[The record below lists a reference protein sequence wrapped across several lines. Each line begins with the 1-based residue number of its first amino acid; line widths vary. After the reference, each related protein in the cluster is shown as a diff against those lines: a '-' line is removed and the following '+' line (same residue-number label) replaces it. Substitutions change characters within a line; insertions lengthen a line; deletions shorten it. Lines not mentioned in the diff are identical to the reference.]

1 MKRTIQ
7 LLCFCAMLSL
17 FSCGG
22 DTSTDNDANNEL
34 DSNAVTMDLASMSS
48 DCTNAPA
55 IWFTEDGQG
64 NRRTPGP
71 LEGST
76 SAFADN
82 NTVSNCDFQLW
93 SWQKFLWLT
102 NEYNG
107 RPLFMDSLHQVTAG
121 GLLVQNQ
128 SLIVLVDTSQA
139 SDTMDILK
147 TPNFSGGTPPQ
158 TTVFSAIFQDDLMY
172 QTMLTYAPIANANP
186 SQVDSISYPVG
197 SLELKTTWI
206 ATSGLADTSTYFI
219 TNGTING
226 VPNRVALLAMHV
238 VGVVENHP
246 EFIWATFEQDALAPN
261 YPWSDA
267 TPTTD
272 ATVTSTTDYPF
283 FASGQ
288 SATTENITSK
298 VENGPH
304 TDVFGVYK
312 YGIPVEKVADGSANG
327 VQQYMSTCETNPQT
341 SYDNIDNLNQS
352 VKGQLTDIWKH
363 YFLNGS
369 LWINPNSNELS
380 RQIFILDSLSFHIGN
395 VDTGQFARGSVS
407 SYNIT
412 METYVQAGFR
422 SQPWTINETT
432 VSDLANCFSCH
443 SAAGPDGESPLYISH
458 IFTGYMKTLE
468 GKTRSEIKRDH
479 VDEIR
484 THFLQRQADLKE

>member
-1 MKRTIQ
+1 MKNTMH
-7 LLCFCAMLSL
+7 LLCACALIFL

-22 DTSTDNDANNEL
+22 ETDTDADTDNSDSTNYDLAL
-34 DSNAVTMDLASMSS
+34 TAATAADCSNA
-48 DCTNAPA
+48 PG
-55 IWFTEDGQG
+55 IWFAEDGQG
-64 NRRTPGP
+64 NRRTPAP
-71 LEGST
+71 LEGAT
-76 SAFADN
+76 SPFADN
-82 NTVSNCDFQLW
+82 DSVSNCDFQLW

-121 GLLVQNQ
+121 GLLVADP

-147 TPNFSGGTPPQ
+147 TPNFSAGTPPQ
-158 TTVFSAIFQDDLMY
+158 TTVFSAIFQDDVMY
-172 QTMLTYAPIANANP
+172 QTMLQYAPIANNNP
-186 SQVDSISYPVG
+186 SDVDSISYPVG
-197 SLELKTTWI
+197 SLELKTTWM
-206 ATSGLADTSTYFI
+206 AVSGLADTSTYFI
-219 TNGTING
+219 TDGTING

-261 YPWSDA
+261 YDWDAA
-267 TPTTD
+267 TPTSD
-272 ATVTSTTDYPF
+272 ATVTSTSDYPF
-283 FASGQ
+283 FAAGQ
-288 SATTENITSK
+288 SATTANITSK

-341 SYDNIDNLNQS
+341 SYNNIDNLNQS
-352 VKGQLTDIWKH
+352 VKGQLTDIYKN

-369 LWINPNSNELS
+369 LWINPKSNDLS
-380 RQIFILDSLSFHIGN
+380 RQIFILDSLSYHIGN
-395 VDTGQFARGSVS
+395 VDTGQFARGSVA

-422 SQPWTINETT
+422 SQPWTINETN
-432 VSDLANCFSCH
+432 VSNLANCFSCH
-443 SAAGPDGESPLYISH
+443 SAAGPNGQSPLYISH
-458 IFTGYMKTLE
+458 IFTGYMKTLQ
-468 GKTRSEIKRDH
+468 GKNRSEIKRDH
-479 VDEIR
+479 VEEIR
-484 THFLQRQADLKE
+484 KHALLRMTE